1 MISSIWCY
9 HIAEAS
15 STAQTYTAAAAAA
28 VGGGWPA
35 ALLL

>member
-15 STAQTYTAAAAAA
+15 STAQTYTAAAAA

>member
-1 MISSIWCY
+1 MVLSYSRGFEY
-9 HIAEAS
+9 
-15 STAQTYTAAAAAA
+15 TAQTYTAAAAA